1 MNGFK
6 RLYYWILKW
15 AESPHGLT
23 ALFILAF
30 AESVFFP
37 IPPDVLLIA
46 LALGSTAKSFH
57 YAAVCTIGSISGA
70 FVGYAFGYYLWISPA
85 GDFTGFANFFFNNIP
100 GFTVELYESIKSL
113 YNQWDFWVIFTAGF
127 TPIPYKVF
135 TVTSGVF
142 EINFAMFTIASLIS
156 RGARFFLVSWLIWK
170 FGPDIRQFIEK
181 YFNLL
186 AFGFTVVLIGGFVLI
201 KYLI

>member
-1 MNGFK
+1 MNWLK
-6 RLYYWILKW
+6 RMYNWVLQW
-15 AESPHGLT
+15 AETPYGPA

-46 LALGSTAKSFH
+46 LALGNSGKAFRF
-57 YAAVCTIGSISGA
+57 ALNCTIGSVSGA
-70 FVGYAFGYYLWISPA
+70 FVGYALGHFAWITAS
-85 GDFTGFANFFFNNIP
+85 GEFTGFANFFFNNIP
-100 GFTVELYESIKSL
+100 GFSVSLFNSIKAL
-113 YNQWDFWVIFTAGF
+113 FVEWDFWVIFTAGF

-142 EINFAMFTIASLIS
+142 DINIIMFFVASIIS
-156 RGARFFLVSWLIWK
+156 RGARFFLVAFLIWK
-170 FGPDIRQFIEK
+170 FGPTIKSFIEK

-186 AFGFTVVLIGGFVLI
+186 AMGFTVVLISGFVAI
-201 KYLI
+201 KYFL

>member
-1 MNGFK
+1 M
-6 RLYYWILKW
+6 YYWILKW
-15 AESPHGLT
+15 AESPHSLT

-46 LALGSTAKSFH
+46 LALGSAAKSFH
-57 YAAVCTIGSISGA
+57 YAAVCTVGSISGA
-70 FVGYAFGYYLWISPA
+70 IVGYALGHYAWISAA

-100 GFTVELYESIKSL
+100 GFTIELYESIKVL

-156 RGARFFLVSWLIWK
+156 RGARFFLLSWLIWK
-170 FGPDIRQFIEK
+170 FGPDIRYFIEK

-186 AFGFTVVLIGGFVLI
+186 AFGFTVLLIGGFVLI

>member
-1 MNGFK
+1 MKGLK

-15 AESPHGLT
+15 AESPHSLT

-46 LALGSTAKSFH
+46 LALGSAAKSFH
-57 YAAVCTIGSISGA
+57 YAAVCTVGSISGA
-70 FVGYAFGYYLWISPA
+70 IVGYALGHYAWISAA

-100 GFTVELYESIKSL
+100 GFTIELYESIKVL

-156 RGARFFLVSWLIWK
+156 RGARFFLLSWLIWK
-170 FGPDIRQFIEK
+170 FGPDIRYFIEK

-186 AFGFTVVLIGGFVLI
+186 AFGFTVLLIGGFVLI